1 MPKEKVYVPIVEPK
15 STSYL
20 EIVEL
25 GRTVTPQPVFK
36 KDTVRVRVKKICKG
50 NPEETFET
58 EEHWEYD
65 VPWAKEEVE
74 VTEIVK
80 EKQPVKAKKNL
91 LERITG

>member
-1 MPKEKVYVPIVEPK
+1 MPKAKEYVPIVEPK

-50 NPEETFET
+50 NPTETFET

-65 VPWAKEEVE
+65 VPWPVEEVKGT
-74 VTEIVK
+74 VV
-80 EKQPVKAKKNL
+80 EKQPVEQKKNL
-91 LERITG
+91 LQRFKK